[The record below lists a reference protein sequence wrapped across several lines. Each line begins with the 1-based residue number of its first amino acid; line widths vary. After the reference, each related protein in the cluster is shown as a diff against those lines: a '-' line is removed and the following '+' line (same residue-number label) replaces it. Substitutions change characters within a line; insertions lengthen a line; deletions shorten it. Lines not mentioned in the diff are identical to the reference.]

1 MIGRNK
7 LAIFIPAHNEERSIG
22 SVVVLAKKYGAVYVV
37 DDGSQDKTT
46 SIARAAGAK
55 IISRG
60 KNGGYGAAL
69 KTAFEAAKKISAD
82 AFVFLDGDFQH
93 DPGEI
98 PRVAA
103 PVLSGSADV
112 CVGSRFLGKTVSSPV
127 GRREAAAVMNN
138 LSGVASGKKL
148 DFECGFRAFSKKAV
162 GKIAFK
168 QDGYEACSEIVMA
181 ALEAGL
187 IVVQVPVTIKYYEG
201 TGKSAIAHG
210 AGLFAYLMSVA
221 AKRKPLLFFAG
232 TGLLM
237 LVASALLG
245 IFVVETFYSRG
256 VLPTGSAFLTVFTGI
271 VGLVLISIGINLYT
285 LESVLERKR

>member
-1 MIGRNK
+1 MKRN
-7 LAIFIPAHNEERSIG
+7 LVIFIPVRNEERSIG
-22 SVVVLAKKYGAVYVV
+22 SVVALAKKYGAVYVV
-37 DDGSQDKTT
+37 DDGSTDAT
-46 SIARAAGAK
+46 SDAARASGANVIARGA
-55 IISRG
+55 
-60 KNGGYGAAL
+60 NGGYGAAVR
-69 KTAFEAAKKISAD
+69 TAFEAAKKINAD

-127 GRREAAAVMNN
+127 GRREAVAVMNN

-187 IVVQVPVTIKYYEG
+187 NVAQVPVTIKYYEG
-201 TGKSAIAHG
+201 NGKSAIAHG

-232 TGLLM
+232 TGSVM

-245 IFVVETFYSRG
+245 IFVVETFYSKG